1 MNLIMN
7 SSLENAEVDLA
18 SEMAVD
24 KSAWEECWLGAQSGW
39 WSFLDLNILM
49 IKRTVDLLIP
59 RVNATVSNFQS
70 SRWLAIRID

>member
-39 WSFLDLNILM
+39 WSFFGFEHFDDQKNCWSVDSKGECDRFKLSILSM
-49 IKRTVDLLIP
+49 
-59 RVNATVSNFQS
+59 ASH
-70 SRWLAIRID
+70 